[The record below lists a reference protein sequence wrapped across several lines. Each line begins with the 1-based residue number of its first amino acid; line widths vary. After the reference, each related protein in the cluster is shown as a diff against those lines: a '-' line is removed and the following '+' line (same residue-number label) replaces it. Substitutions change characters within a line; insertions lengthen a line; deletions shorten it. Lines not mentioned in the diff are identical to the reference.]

1 MRSERNWG
9 MAKAP
14 SHKIDRVTIV
24 VGMYQDRR
32 SSLNQQQ
39 KRRRRTG
46 AWRKE
51 DLFVVKV
58 SVIATSIRKELK
70 KWEGSTMRAVS
81 K

>member
-1 MRSERNWG
+1 
-9 MAKAP
+9 MAVP

-32 SSLNQQQ
+32 SSLNQKQ

-51 DLFVVKV
+51 DRVVVKV
-58 SVIATSIRKELK
+58 RVVATSCAKN
-70 KWEGSTMRAVS
+70 
-81 K
+81 